1 MSINWIAAY
10 NRLFEILNTPG
21 ETYYSGSR
29 FLDAVREVDPDTPR
43 YSQLIGSLRRQG
55 KSTSRRDYYEELIMN
70 YDEPRR
76 IQIFNTLLDTLES
89 EEPKKVREI
98 RKLISGRIAGP
109 STRVTQHIW
118 NADKLSEYLE
128 NMDTA
133 ITCHEY
139 NRAVT
144 LAYTCLEGFYKAFIH
159 KRIPAKTDMMGLV
172 PMAREIKN
180 YLRSSLSP
188 SGAFPEQ
195 IINLIPSITNGIA
208 QSRNR
213 FSESHFD
220 NEAERW
226 LAVFAR
232 DCVNSI
238 GRLLLQLM

>member
-1 MSINWIAAY
+1 MSINWIVVY

-21 ETYYSGSR
+21 ETYHSGPR

-43 YSQLIGSLRRQG
+43 YSQLIDSLRSKG
-55 KSTSRRDYYEELIMN
+55 KSTSRRDYYEKVIMS
-70 YDEPRR
+70 YDEPTR
-76 IQIFNTLLDTLES
+76 IQIFNVFLDMLENH
-89 EEPKKVREI
+89 EPAKVREI
-98 RKLISGRIAGP
+98 RKLISGRLVGP
-109 STRVTQHIW
+109 STTVTQDIW

-128 NMDTA
+128 NMDAA
-133 ITCHEY
+133 ITYHEY

-159 KRIPAKTDMMGLV
+159 KRIPTKTDMTGLL

-180 YLRSSLSP
+180 YLRGSLSS

-208 QSRNR
+208 HSRNR

-220 NEAERW
+220 NSAEPW